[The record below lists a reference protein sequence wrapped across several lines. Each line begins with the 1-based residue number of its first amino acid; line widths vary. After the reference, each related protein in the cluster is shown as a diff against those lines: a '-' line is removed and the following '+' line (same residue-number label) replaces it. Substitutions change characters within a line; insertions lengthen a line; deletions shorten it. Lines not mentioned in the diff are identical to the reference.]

1 MSKLGCICGH
11 TIVDQ
16 TDNLAYKA
24 DFIRNQ
30 DLDKIDKRTDDI
42 ASFIDAVKN
51 GKRDEWLATYFG
63 SDTYKTISDSS
74 IVFDILSRHTLNYE
88 STIYQCEKCGRVKIQ
103 LGDTNNFLSFSPD
116 EKNWQDLFKGLSNA
130 DDK

>member
-1 MSKLGCICGH
+1 MSKLSCICGH

-51 GKRDEWLATYFG
+51 GNRDQWLNSYFG

-74 IVFDILSRHTLNYE
+74 VVFDIISRHTLNYE
-88 STIYQCEKCGRVKIQ
+88 STIYLCEKCGRIKVQ
-103 LGDTNNFLSFSPD
+103 VGNTNNFISFTPD
-116 EKNWQDLFKGLSNA
+116 DNNWADIFKGLSQTEE
-130 DDK
+130 K